1 MSPTATG
8 WMLAGILACASAH
21 AELAPPVHDALS
33 STTLGQARVIDVYLP
48 KDADKNPSQKYETIY
63 VLDGDWNTE
72 LVVQTVDFLE
82 GRGLMPPVI
91 VVSVPNHFDD
101 GVNSRDH
108 DLTPSAQPHEA
119 HSGGAAQFV
128 AFFKNELIPY
138 VKKRY
143 PSNGINL
150 VHGHSYGGLFLAYV
164 IANDP
169 GVFDGYMLLDPAMWW
184 NDKEVSKSLEEKL
197 PGMSSKGKAVYI
209 AGRAGTA
216 FKGMGVDSLQTA
228 FAKAPRDL
236 PWKVAD
242 YPAESHD
249 SMKFKATYDALRFMY
264 RGYAKA
270 DQNLEV
276 RPDTGI
282 VAPGKPL
289 IVESSEPF
297 FDIHYTTDGSEPTR
311 TSPLMDRVLAISD
324 PQHTRLKS
332 ISTRGDF
339 DRDIPL
345 HLRSGAIVKP
355 ARAAKPDEK
364 TSAVRYAYF
373 DEKSWPRMSGKPF
386 EQGTSEKD
394 NPADPARE
402 KFAARYEREYVIPAD
417 DYYAIVLSSTQEA
430 HLWFAGQDVGHTI
443 AHKDP
448 RWRVLVLPLQ
458 AGVYTARLDL
468 LHAEKGNDNVEVH
481 LYRYD
486 EKNGWENRVQ

>member
-1 MSPTATG
+1 MTKYLLAFALLTG
-8 WMLAGILACASAH
+8 SIAAH
-21 AELAPPVHDALS
+21 AELAPPVHDALTS
-33 STTLGQARVIDVYLP
+33 ASLSQARVIDVYLP

-108 DLTPSAQPHEA
+108 DLTPSVQPHEQ
-119 HSGGAAQFV
+119 HSGGAPQFV

-184 NDKEVSKSLEEKL
+184 NHKEVSKSLEEKL
-197 PGMSSKGKAVYI
+197 PGMPTKGKAVYI
-209 AGRAGTA
+209 AGRAGSA

-228 FAKAPRDL
+228 FAKAPKEL
-236 PWKVAD
+236 PWKVAE

-249 SMKFKATYDALRFMY
+249 SLKFKATYDALRFMY
-264 RGYAKA
+264 RGYAKPE
-270 DQNLEV
+270 DRIDV

-282 VAPGKPL
+282 VAAGKPFML
-289 IVESSEPF
+289 ESPGAF
-297 FDIHYTTDGSEPTR
+297 YDIHYTTDGSEPTR
-311 TSPLMDRVLAISD
+311 ASPLMDRVLAISD
-324 PQHTRLKS
+324 PAHTRLKS
-332 ISTRGDF
+332 ISTRGEF
-339 DRDIPL
+339 DRDIAL
-345 HLRSGAIVKP
+345 HLRAGAVIKP
-355 ARAAKPDEK
+355 ERAAKPGEK
-364 TSAVRYAYF
+364 TSPIRYAYY

-386 EQGTSEKD
+386 AQGEVDEPSL
-394 NPADPARE
+394 PDPKRE
-402 KFAARYEREYVIPAD
+402 HFAARNERDYVIPAD

-430 HLWFAGQDVGHTI
+430 HLWFAGQAVGHTQL
-443 AHKDP
+443 HKDP

-458 AGVYTARLDL
+458 AGVYHARLEL
-468 LHAEKGNDNVEVH
+468 LHIDSKEDNLDVH
-481 LYRYD
+481 IYRYSA
-486 EKNGWENRVQ
+486 ENGWENEVK